1 MSLFENQTAALYVR
15 LSQEDRNKINKEDE
29 SESITNQQTMLL
41 DYCKKNGFDVYDIYS
56 DENWSGSDR
65 ERPEFNRM
73 IQDARDKK
81 FNTIICKTQSRFARD
96 MEMIEKYINGRTLQ
110 QIQQDIHYEKR
121 NTIIIHGRA
130 LWNVWQWMKRKGL
143 AE

>member
-29 SESITNQQTMLL
+29 SESITNQQTILL
-41 DYCKKNGFDVYDIYS
+41 EYCKKNGFDVYDIYS

-73 IQDARDKK
+73 IADAREKK
-81 FNTIICKTQSRFARD
+81 FNTIKICA
-96 MEMIEKYINGRTLQ
+96 
-110 QIQQDIHYEKR
+110 
-121 NTIIIHGRA
+121 
-130 LWNVWQWMKRKGL
+130 
-143 AE
+143 